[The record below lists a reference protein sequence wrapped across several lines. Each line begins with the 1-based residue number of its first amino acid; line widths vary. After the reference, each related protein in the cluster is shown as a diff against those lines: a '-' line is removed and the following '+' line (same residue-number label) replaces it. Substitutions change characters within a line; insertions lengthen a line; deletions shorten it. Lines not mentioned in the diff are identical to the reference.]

1 MYIPPAGIHPYAV
14 RKFVFICLL
23 AVQVMPAPAN
33 AELTD
38 KETPTAPAAIS
49 SDIKK
54 TSATDQAAE
63 QTLPEVSISARKFED
78 ARIDT
83 TRAITTIT
91 TEDLER
97 LQPATLFDAIRDVP
111 SVAINGGPR
120 PSGMSFNIRGYADNE
135 DVAVK
140 VDGIPKGFEK
150 YRMGGTFLEPE
161 LLKSVEVQRGPQI
174 TSGSGS
180 LGGTIIA
187 TTKDAADLLQP
198 GQRYGARAKFGY
210 ANNNDEYSRSYMVY
224 GRPDDRI
231 DILFNYSNRQSNDIM
246 QPGGVRLENSAI
258 NSISKLLKVSVFP
271 SESVQL
277 TTSIVSFEDSG
288 LQPYDATG
296 GQPGT
301 FGNVIRSIE
310 DLTWSET
317 LHYRP
322 DNRWVDFKA
331 IFGKGYTDL
340 HDLIYPGMSSINPAC
355 TPALCRG
362 NLNDYYRYETTNL
375 DLSNRSR
382 MIERKDWSLELLLGL
397 QYNKNQ
403 REVSRYFDNTTYSQT
418 FYPNGFNASAPP
430 GTKSYIAYYLQPK
443 LTVGRLIIMPGF
455 RKDVYQVEAAGGTLN
470 LLEQYDQA
478 STIKFRQ
485 ESYSLGLA
493 YALLPS
499 AASQQLTVYS
509 NYGQGFRP
517 PLVDEYFTQGVFSR
531 CLSFFMSN
539 GPDSQICGDLYRP
552 QTSESTEAGISY
564 QTPKLWG
571 SDIQFASKLNFFHI
585 RTSHL
590 LTSLRQ
596 NAAGE
601 IVQDGWER
609 RNGVEFESTM
619 STRQLYGRMSYS
631 RITGNLF
638 DSQEYVPLYTVPG
651 NALNITLG
659 AKLHAKVDA
668 NVSYRRVSQ
677 RTVVTAGGG
686 SIPLEFGT
694 QDGYEVFNAG
704 LHWAATPN
712 IGFRLIGENL
722 ANKEYRLDG
731 AFGGTIGNVAPGRNV
746 RIVAEFIY

>member
-1 MYIPPAGIHPYAV
+1 MQIPPAGI
-14 RKFVFICLL
+14 RLL
-23 AVQVMPAPAN
+23 DARRLMIIVLVALNALYAPAH
-33 AELTD
+33 AELLDT
-38 KETPTAPAAIS
+38 ENTTADTTVNSNTKAAPLP
-49 SDIKK
+49 
-54 TSATDQAAE
+54 E
-63 QTLPEVSISARKFED
+63 QTLPEVSVSARRIED
-78 ARIDT
+78 ERIDT

-135 DVAVK
+135 DLAVK

-246 QPGGVRLENSAI
+246 QPGGVRLESSAI
-258 NSISKLLKVSVFP
+258 SSISKLLKVSVFP

-277 TTSIVSFEDSG
+277 TTSVVSFEDSG

-340 HDLIYPGMSSINPAC
+340 HDLIRPGMSSINPLC
-355 TPALCRG
+355 TPILCRG

-375 DLSNRSR
+375 DISNRSR
-382 MIERKDWSLELLLGL
+382 MIENKDWSLELLLGL
-397 QYNKNQ
+397 QYNKNE
-403 REVSRYFDNTTYSQT
+403 REVSRYYDNTAYSQS

-430 GTKSYIAYYLQPK
+430 GTKSYVAYYLQPK
-443 LTVGRLIIMPGF
+443 LSLGRLSIMPGF
-455 RKDVYQVEAAGGTLN
+455 RKDFYQVEAAGGTLA

-493 YALLPS
+493 YALLPQ
-499 AASQQLTVYS
+499 ASNQQLTLYS

-531 CLSFFMSN
+531 CLRAFTSN
-539 GPDSQICGDLYRP
+539 GPASQICGELYRP

-564 QTPKLWG
+564 QTPRLFG
-571 SDIQFASKLNFFHI
+571 SDIQLTSKLNFFHI

-596 NAAGE
+596 NDAGE

-619 STRQLYGRMSYS
+619 SAGKLYGRVSYS
-631 RITGNLF
+631 RISGALF
-638 DSQEYVPLYTVPG
+638 DGKEYVPLYTVPG

-659 AKLHAKVDA
+659 ANLHARVDA
-668 NVSYRRVSQ
+668 NISYRRVAQ

-704 LHWAATPN
+704 IHWAPTSHM
-712 IGFRLIGENL
+712 GFRLIGENL

-731 AFGGTIGNVAPGRNV
+731 AFGGTIGNVAPGRNI
-746 RIVAEFIY
+746 RIVAEFTY

>member
-1 MYIPPAGIHPYAV
+1 MYLPPAGIRLHVGA
-14 RKFVFICLL
+14 RLILL
-23 AVQVMPAPAN
+23 CMLAFQTMPVSAN
-33 AELTD
+33 AELN
-38 KETPTAPAAIS
+38 EEN
-49 SDIKK
+49 
-54 TSATDQAAE
+54 SATPSASKANAPTPVSSE
-63 QTLPEVSISARKFED
+63 PTTVETLPEVNVSARKLED
-78 ARIDT
+78 ERIDS

-91 TEDLER
+91 NEDLER

-180 LGGTIIA
+180 LGGTIVA
-187 TTKDAADLLQP
+187 TTKDAADLLKP

-210 ANNNDEYSRSYMVY
+210 ANNNDEYSRSYLVY
-224 GRPDDRI
+224 ARPDDRI
-231 DILFNYSNRQSNDIM
+231 DILFNYANRQSNDIM
-246 QPGGVRLENSAI
+246 QPGGVRLDSSAI
-258 NSISKLLKVSVFP
+258 SSVSKLLKVSVFP
-271 SESVQL
+271 SESLQL
-277 TTSIVSFEDSG
+277 TTSVVSFEDSG

-317 LHYRP
+317 LQYRP
-322 DNRWVDFKA
+322 DNRWVDFKGV
-331 IFGKGYTDL
+331 FGKGYTDL
-340 HDLIYPGMSSINPAC
+340 HDLIRPGDSSINPRC
-355 TPALCRG
+355 TPSLCRG
-362 NLNDYYRYETTNL
+362 NLNDYYRYETSNL

-382 MIERKDWSLELLLGL
+382 IIDNKDWSLELLLGL
-397 QYNKNQ
+397 QYNKNT
-403 REVSRYFDNTTYSQT
+403 REVSRYYDNTAYSQS

-430 GTKSYIAYYLQPK
+430 GTKSYAAYYLQPK
-443 LTVGRLIIMPGF
+443 LSLGRLSIMPGF
-455 RKDVYQVEAAGGTLN
+455 RKDFYQVDAAGGTLA
-470 LLEQYDQA
+470 LLESYDQA
-478 STIKFRQ
+478 ATIKFRQ

-493 YALLPS
+493 YALLPPTS
-499 AASQQLTVYS
+499 NQQLTLYA

-531 CLSFFMSN
+531 CLSVYTSN

-552 QTSESTEAGISY
+552 QTSESTEAGITY
-564 QTPKLWG
+564 QTPRLLG
-571 SDIQFASKLNFFHI
+571 SDLQLTSKLNFFHI
-585 RTSHL
+585 HTSHL

-596 NAAGE
+596 NSAGE

-609 RNGVEFESTM
+609 RNGVEFESTI
-619 STRQLYGRMSYS
+619 STSKVYGRVSYS
-631 RITGNLF
+631 RISGSLF
-638 DSQEYVPLYTVPG
+638 DGKEYVPLYTVPG

-659 AKLHAKVDA
+659 AKLHAKLDA
-668 NVSYRRVSQ
+668 NVSYRRVAQ

-686 SIPLEFGT
+686 SIPLAFGT

-704 LHWAATPN
+704 IHWAASPN
-712 IGFRLIGENL
+712 MGFRLIGENL
-722 ANKEYRLDG
+722 TNQEYRLDG
-731 AFGGTIGNVAPGRNV
+731 AFGGTIGNIAPGRNV
-746 RIVAEFIY
+746 RIVAEFSY